1 VFIFLIKSEGKI
13 KNLLNYFILQEVLGL
28 FFVFLKNFVFQIL
41 IIFIKVGVRPLH
53 FWIFSVVVG
62 LRINLIFWFLT
73 FQKLVYLS
81 ILINWGLVFFYFFFF
96 GILICFF

>member
-1 VFIFLIKSEGKI
+1 MFIFLIKSEGKI

-41 IIFIKVGVRPLH
+41 IILIKVGVRPLH

-81 ILINWGLVFFYFFFF
+81 ILIN
-96 GILICFF
+96 